1 MEQEQLPPLPGLVAM
16 EKDVASPHN
25 LMEQSVASP
34 HTLMDQR
41 VASLPPLM
49 NQGVTS
55 LSTLMEQ
62 GVSCQPSSISS
73 RERVVMMSW
82 DEEDRQHQVSCPSL
96 HNTTCHKTTQ

>member
-16 EKDVASPHN
+16 EKEVASPQN
-25 LMEQSVASP
+25 LME
-34 HTLMDQR
+34 QR

-49 NQGVTS
+49 NEGVAS

-62 GVSCQPSSISS
+62 RVSCQPSSISS

-82 DEEDRQHQVSCPSL
+82 DEEDMQHQVPCPSS
-96 HNTTCHKTTQ
+96 